1 MIFVVKERAQLPE
14 IGAAVEMRL
23 KEWGVSDERAFDS
36 KLVAT
41 ELMSN
46 SFKHTQGEMTWEI
59 ALKGNGVEITAR
71 YAKPFF
77 PPKQTAKADVYAEG
91 GRGLFLVDKL
101 SDKRTCTPDGAI
113 QIIIKSE

>member
-14 IGAAVEMRL
+14 IGAAVETAL
-23 KEWGVSDERAFDS
+23 KEWGVSEERAFDS

-46 SFKHTQGEMTWEI
+46 AFKHTQGEMTLKI
-59 ALKGNGVEITAR
+59 ALTSDGVEITAQ
-71 YAKPFF
+71 YTEPFV
-77 PPKQTAKADVYAEG
+77 PPQKTAKADVYAEN

-101 SDKRTCTPDGAI
+101 SDKRICTPDGAI
-113 QIIIKSE
+113 QIIIKTE